1 VEHLMPVIKNFRTIP
16 ELFKTMV
23 LDYGRTADHCALKAK
38 TGDKYQE
45 ISYDAVLQNTESLA
59 MGLASLG
66 VRRGD
71 RIAII
76 AESRPEWLYSDMAIL
91 GIGAVDVPLYPIST
105 SESISTIINNSESL
119 GVIVSNRFHLNKVL
133 KIWKECRSLRFII
146 VMNDSD
152 VPEMKNVFSF
162 SDIKILGQ
170 NYKRENPNFFLN
182 SLSLSKEDDLCTIIY
197 TSGTTGEPK
206 GVMLTH
212 KNIVSNVKSAHEV
225 FDVNEND
232 IFLSF
237 LPLCHIFERTTGYY
251 TAFSGGCII
260 AYAESI
266 EKITQNMEEIKP
278 TIMTVVPRLFERMY
292 SKIMRNVENQPEAKQ
307 KIFNWAIEIGKE
319 YASIMRN
326 GDIPSITI
334 TLKHKLADRL
344 ALKKIRDITGGNI
357 KYMVSGGAALPREH
371 GLFFEALGLLV
382 LEGYGLTESSP
393 VIAVNRPNNY
403 KFGTVGKPAPG
414 VEVKIAKDGEILAYG
429 PNIMLGY
436 YKNKKETEDTIKD
449 GWLHTGDI
457 GVFDAEGFLI
467 ITDRKKHLF
476 KTSGGKYVAPTPIE
490 NLFLGSKYIDQFIL
504 IGDRRMF
511 LSALIVPD
519 YEAVKEFADANRI
532 QYKTVDDL
540 VNMKQI
546 YELLEKD
553 LQQFQRKLAG
563 HEKVRKF
570 AILERPFT
578 IEEGEMTPSLKLKR
592 KVIEERYKELI
603 EGMYKGMHD

>member
-1 VEHLMPVIKNFRTIP
+1 MPIKKNFRTIP
-16 ELFKTMV
+16 ELFKVMV
-23 LDYGRTADHCALKAK
+23 LEYGRTAGHCALKVK
-38 TGDKYQE
+38 VGDKYQD
-45 ISYDAVLQNTESLA
+45 ISYDTIYRNTENLA
-59 MGLASLG
+59 LGLASLG

-71 RIAII
+71 KVAII

-91 GIGAVDVPLYPIST
+91 GIGAVNVPLYPIST
-105 SESISTIINNSESL
+105 SESISTILSNSESL
-119 GVIVSNRFHLNKVL
+119 GVIVSNRLHLNKVL
-133 KIWKECRSLRFII
+133 KVWKECRTLRFII
-146 VMNDSD
+146 VMNDND
-152 VPEMKNVFSF
+152 ATGEKNVFSF
-162 SDIKILGQ
+162 SDIEILGQ
-170 NYKRENPNFFLN
+170 NYKRENPNYFTD

-206 GVMLTH
+206 GVMLSH
-212 KNIVSNVKSAHEV
+212 KNIVSNVKTAHEV
-225 FDVNEND
+225 FDVDEKD
-232 IFLSF
+232 TFLSF

-251 TAFSGGCII
+251 TAFSGGCTI

-278 TIMTVVPRLFERMY
+278 TVMTVVPRLFERMY
-292 SKIMRNVENQPEAKQ
+292 SKIMRNVESQPEAKQ

-319 YASIMRN
+319 FASIKRN
-326 GDIPSITI
+326 GDIPSIAI

-344 ALKKIRDITGGNI
+344 ALKKIRDITGGNLRFF
-357 KYMVSGGAALPREH
+357 VSGGAALPREH

-429 PNIMLGY
+429 PNIMMGY
-436 YKNKKETEDTIKD
+436 YKNRKETDETIKD

-519 YEAVKEFADANRI
+519 YEAVKEYADANRI
-532 QYKTVDDL
+532 QYKTVDEL

-570 AILERPFT
+570 AILDKPFT

-603 EGMYKGMHD
+603 EGMYKGLND